1 MPLDPNKFHQKSEK
15 RPSAQQGVLVAV
27 EWSAIIFA
35 GMLAVLFLAW
45 ALTLRLPDILSADI
59 ETSANPAQGQNSA
72 NF

>member
-1 MPLDPNKFHQKSEK
+1 MPLDPNKFHHNSEK
-15 RPSAQQGVLVAV
+15 RSSAPPGVLAAV

-59 ETSANPAQGQNSA
+59 ETGSNPAQEQNSA
-72 NF
+72 VF